1 MLDNNESKKVD
12 KKITN
17 NSVSLVMSNI
27 EIALLEKEQNLGVK
41 FENIEDLIE
50 NLQLLD

>member
-17 NSVSLVMSNI
+17 NSASLVMSNI
-27 EIALLEKEQNLGVK
+27 EVALLEKEQNLGVK
-41 FENIEDLIE
+41 FENIEDLIKS
-50 NLQLLD
+50 LQLLE